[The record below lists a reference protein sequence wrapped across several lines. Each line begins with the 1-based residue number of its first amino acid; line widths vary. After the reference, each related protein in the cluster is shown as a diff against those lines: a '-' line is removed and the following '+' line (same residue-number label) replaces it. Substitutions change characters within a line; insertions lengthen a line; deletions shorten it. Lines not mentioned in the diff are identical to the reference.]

1 MAHFPRNS
9 LFAAGVL
16 LAPRLL
22 LAARISEIQQTSL
35 LDQITEFFSL
45 GSATV
50 VNTLLGCTILG
61 VLGGVLGCF
70 LILRR
75 MALVGD
81 ALGHALLPGIALAF
95 LVVGSKSIL
104 PLFLGAVIAGVLYSL
119 ALSFVQRQRRVK
131 PDAAIGLTFTAFFG
145 FGIVLMSYI
154 QSSSTGSQSGLD
166 KFLFG
171 QAAALSAEDVKIA
184 FSLLLTSIVLMS
196 IFFRQLKALSFD
208 PTFATAIGLNVT
220 ALHYGMMVFITL
232 AIVVSV
238 QAVGVVLVSALLIIP
253 GAAAYLLVKRLHM
266 MIILAGIFGLVSG
279 VIGAFLSYVLPGIP
293 TGPVVVLAASSL
305 FGLVLLLAPSDGIIP
320 RAVRR
325 IRRRQRMEQ
334 ENLLKAAVEYSKSK
348 DTHPDWI
355 QVADFIKFDVRDR
368 KKLALLLNRLHSNR
382 LLSFDSPGQF
392 QLTVSGI
399 EIGERV
405 LRNHLLWEIY
415 LSKYTDI
422 GNDHVHYDA
431 ERIEHVLT
439 PDIVAHLE
447 EILGQRAI
455 GGVDPHRSIS

>member
-1 MAHFPRNS
+1 MARFLRNS
-9 LFAAGVL
+9 LFAATLVL
-16 LAPRLL
+16 IPQLL
-22 LAARISEIQQTSL
+22 FAARISEIQQTSL
-35 LDQITEFFSL
+35 LEQITEFFSL
-45 GSATV
+45 SLPTV
-50 VNTLLGCTILG
+50 VNTLLGCALLG
-61 VLGGVLGCF
+61 ILGGVLGCF

-95 LVVGSKSIL
+95 LVVGSKSII
-104 PLFLGAVIAGVLYSL
+104 PLFLGAVIAGVFYSL
-119 ALSFVQRQRRVK
+119 ILSFVQRQRRVK

-171 QAAALSAEDVKIA
+171 QAAALSSDDVQIA
-184 FSLLLTSIVLMS
+184 SGLLVTSVALISL
-196 IFFRQLKALSFD
+196 FFRQLKAISFD
-208 PTFATAIGLNVT
+208 PTFATAIGLNVKT
-220 ALHYGMMVFITL
+220 LHYAMMVFITL

-266 MIILAGIFGLVSG
+266 MIILAGLFGLVSG

-293 TGPVVVLAASSL
+293 TGPVVVLAASAL
-305 FGLVLLLAPSDGIIP
+305 FGLVILLAPNDGIIP
-320 RAVRR
+320 RTVRR
-325 IRRRQRMEQ
+325 VRRRQRMEQ
-334 ENLLKAAVEYSKSK
+334 ENLLKGSVEYIQ
-348 DTHPDWI
+348 TNGIGTDWI
-355 QVADFIKFDVRDR
+355 AVTDFIKFDIREA
-368 KKLALLLNRLHSNR
+368 KLLLPLLRRLHANRLIVFESPVRFR
-382 LLSFDSPGQF
+382 LTEAGLK
-392 QLTVSGI
+392 
-399 EIGERV
+399 IGERV

-415 LSKYTDI
+415 LSEYTDI
-422 GNDHVHYDA
+422 GTDHVHYDA

-447 EILGQRAI
+447 MTLGKRAL
-455 GGVDPHRSIS
+455 GGVDPHRSPA